1 VDLTTESHI
10 QAALDRLMQSR
21 TSFVIAQRI
30 STVMTADKIL
40 VLDKGE
46 IVAQGRHA
54 DLMEDSEIYA
64 EIYNSQLLHD
74 EVPEATHPG
83 TGTERGAEED

>member
-1 VDLTTESHI
+1 MEG
-10 QAALDRLMQSR
+10 R

-46 IVAQGRHA
+46 VVAIGKHT
-54 DLMEDSEIYA
+54 DLMENEPIYA
-64 EIYNSQLLHD
+64 EIYNSQILTY
-74 EVPEATHPG
+74 EAEQG
-83 TGTERGAEED
+83 GAQ